1 MENILLTINSTK
13 KEFMEKWNKEI
24 EPYKFSKLNSR
35 KLNTYLGKIKNDELL
50 LTFYSQGYKV
60 NNSMSCFKGKIIEE
74 KGKLKIEGKFVFPS
88 FLKFTFSIMCLITL
102 LMIIFTFPSIA
113 TLIPFAIFS
122 YVWTNLFYHSDMT
135 KETIINKLKDM
146 GDDPQDYT
154 CRKKFYLNSRLKLLV
169 KFIGILLILI
179 SIFGRLKIINLPIS
193 PQIYAIIGFLG
204 VYLYFYVNK
213 DKTIKKY
220 MMEEAFNISNKLE
233 YIDEENKFDENL
245 NANVELGRSISF
257 DCHEEIFKKNF
268 INNTKKFNL
277 INVLRNFEH
286 VAFGS
291 LKEDK
296 LTLTYIKYGSQFNY
310 KFILLKGKITQ
321 ENNKVYAHI
330 KFSHHWYIRI
340 GSLFFNGMLLYMS
353 YLILYQSPPLI
364 VFLIMIAIVGNT
376 MIYHKPNNIKK
387 YLLSLLINVI
397 NVINNDNLIRENN
410 QNINSNINLKENKNG
425 IFTVGSIF
433 YKLLIVFIVSGIVG
447 IFSNLNNENFQ
458 GSKKF
463 TINKIQTP
471 NYLVDQFEVDKKE
484 RIYISKLLEDVV
496 EIYNPKGKFLGTI
509 STGKDEV
516 LVNYYFED
524 NNLAIL
530 TSNYDYENYT
540 IYYFDVDNM
549 LLKDKIKCKEENIIE
564 YSNEE
569 IRVGDVIDEF
579 IHPTFEKN
587 NVLYKLKVNKILVT
601 KDNITTKIK
610 LENSKL
616 WPLHPIINFIIISIS
631 IVVIVILETMRKR
644 KAIKEFI
651 KEKKIQ

>member
-24 EPYKFSKLNSR
+24 ELYEFQKLNSR
-35 KLNTYLGKIKNDELL
+35 KLNTYLGEIKNDELL

-60 NNSMSCFKGKIIEE
+60 NNSMSCFKGKIKEE
-74 KGKLKIEGKFVFPS
+74 EGKLKIEGKFVFPP
-88 FLKFTFSIMCLITL
+88 FLKFTFSIMCLIIL
-102 LMIIFTFPSIA
+102 LMIIFTFPSTA
-113 TLIPFAIFS
+113 TLMPFAMFS
-122 YVWTNLFYHSDMT
+122 YVWTNLFYHSDVI
-135 KETIINKLKDM
+135 KETIINKLKEM
-146 GDDPQDYT
+146 GDDPQDYS
-154 CRKKFYLNSRLKLLV
+154 CSKKFYLNNRLKILV
-169 KFIGILLILI
+169 KFIGILLILL

-204 VYLYFYVNK
+204 VYLYFYINK

-233 YIDEENKFDENL
+233 YIDEENKFNENL

-257 DCHEEIFKKNF
+257 DCDEEIFKKNF

-291 LKEDK
+291 LKEEK
-296 LTLTYIKYGSQFNY
+296 LTLTFIKYGSQFNY

-340 GSLFFNGMLLYMS
+340 GSLFFNGILLYMS
-353 YLILYQSPPLI
+353 YLLLYQSPPLI
-364 VFLIMIAIVGNT
+364 VFLIMIAIVGNV

-397 NVINNDNLIRENN
+397 NNDNLIKENN
-410 QNINSNINLKENKNG
+410 QNINSNINLKENKKDL
-425 IFTVGSIF
+425 FTVGSTF
-433 YKLLIVFIVSGIVG
+433 YKLLIVFIVSSILG

-458 GSKKF
+458 GSKEF

-509 STGKDEV
+509 SIGKDEV

-530 TSNYDYENYT
+530 TSSYDYENYT

-549 LLKDKIKCKEENIIE
+549 LLKDKIKCNEENLIE
-564 YSNEE
+564 YSDEE
-569 IRVGDVIDEF
+569 IRVGDSIGEF

-587 NVLYKLKVNKILVT
+587 KVLYKLKVNKILVT
-601 KDNITTKIK
+601 KDNKTNTIK

-631 IVVIVILETMRKR
+631 IAVIAILETMRKR

-651 KEKKIQ
+651 KQKKIQ